1 MEKEDINLVD
11 KNIKQFDFWSQ
22 NPCGTDGNL
31 YKVMQQRYRIEPWL
45 RKELR
50 TIPTEYKKY
59 LEIGCGQGVDSFYIC
74 SNLNKETKYIG
85 TDYSP
90 VSLKHAASFI
100 SEAKNYFNLEVIPE
114 FHHEDASSLKFSN
127 EEFDFV
133 YSNGVLHHTP
143 NPQKCINE
151 IYRILKRGGQA
162 KIFLYRK
169 YSLKVGVAK
178 VLRLIQTIADK
189 LLSKDLIFYN
199 ILLKKGKSNFFGSM
213 FLECFGV
220 PWMEWYSRNELENMF
235 KEFDSIKIEPY
246 CYNLPRLS
254 KKEVDGQNPFG
265 YMFKIDLMK

>member
-90 VSLKHAASFI
+90 VSLKRAASFI
-100 SEAKNYFNLEVIPE
+100 SEAKKLFNLEVIPE
-114 FHHEDASSLKFSN
+114 FLHMDASSLKFSN

-151 IYRILKRGGQA
+151 VYRILKRGGQA

-189 LLSKDLIFYN
+189 LLSKDHIIYN
-199 ILLKKGKSNFFGSM
+199 FLLMKGKSNFFGSM

>member
-1 MEKEDINLVD
+1 MTKT
-11 KNIKQFDFWSQ
+11 IKQFDFWSQ
-22 NPCGTDGNL
+22 NPCGADGDLN
-31 YKVMQQRYRIEPWL
+31 KNIQQRYRIEPWL

-59 LEIGCGQGVDSFYIC
+59 LEVGCGQGADSFYIC
-74 SNLNKETKYIG
+74 SNLKKEAEYIAI
-85 TDYSP
+85 DYSP
-90 VSLKHAASFI
+90 VSLKHAASFT
-100 SEAKNYFNLEVIPE
+100 SEAKKLFDLKTIPE
-114 FHHEDASSLKFSN
+114 FLHGNASSLIFSK

-133 YSNGVLHHTP
+133 YSMGVLHHTP

-151 IYRILKRGGQA
+151 IYRILKKGGKA

-189 LLSKDLIFYN
+189 LISKDRIIYKF
-199 ILLKKGKSNFFGSM
+199 LLMKGKSNFFGSM

-254 KKEVDGQNPFG
+254 KKEVDGYNPFG
-265 YMFKIDLMK
+265 YMFKIDLIK